1 MPSSQFASSIAAN
14 IAYWKRKTQLPF
26 NQKLQTLDNDRQNL
40 FRAVDFG
47 LRLPETCH
55 DAIELIL
62 ESYEL
67 VLYMGYYEEWIP
79 VLVVALKSCPRERE
93 EVRITLY
100 NQLGDLYRSLRKF
113 DTAMNYH
120 IQEEALAHELNK
132 PLFTARVNASIGKTL
147 YLNRR
152 HDEAENRALAALDY
166 YKKKAQYIH
175 NYASMLNLLGLI
187 CQSRGEIDA
196 AENWFGKSVV
206 NFRKTDLTIEL
217 ARVVRN
223 LAILLESSGKS
234 EEALKVYHEAESL
247 LEPTRFEVDKS
258 DLYSSLGTLFFNRE
272 EFIKAETYYL
282 KAYSPYMVDAGPLY
296 TLATITNNLGNVY
309 YAQNLL
315 PEAERWLEK
324 SLDTFLQANA
334 HLMLAN
340 SMATLA
346 RALQDQGKVDRVE
359 NLVQEATEITA
370 GYPEDA
376 FAASIRQELS
386 LVRVPV
392 NE

>member
-1 MPSSQFASSIAAN
+1 MPSSQFVGSIAAN

-47 LRLPETCH
+47 LRLAETCH
-55 DAIELIL
+55 EAIELIL

-79 VLVVALKSCPRERE
+79 VLMAALKSCPRERG

-100 NQLGDLYRSLRKF
+100 NQLGDLYRSLRNF
-113 DTAMNYH
+113 ETAMHYH
-120 IQEEALAHELNK
+120 VQEEALAQELNK

-147 YLNRR
+147 YLIRR
-152 HDEAENRALAALDY
+152 HDEAENRALVALDL

-187 CQSRGEIDA
+187 CQSRGEIEA
-196 AENWFGKSVV
+196 AEDWFRKSVI

-217 ARVVRN
+217 VRVLRN
-223 LAILLESSGKS
+223 LAILLESTGKS
-234 EEALKVYHEAESL
+234 EEAIKAYHEAEIL
-247 LEPTRFEVDKS
+247 LEPTRFEVEKS
-258 DLYSSLGTLFFNRE
+258 NLYISMGTLFFNRE
-272 EFIKAETYYL
+272 EYIKAETYYL
-282 KAYSPYMVDAGPLY
+282 KAYSPYMVEAGPLY
-296 TLATITNNLGNVY
+296 TLAIIANNIGNVY

-324 SLDTFLQANA
+324 GVDAFRQANA

-340 SMATLA
+340 SIATLA
-346 RALQDQGKVDRVE
+346 RALQDQGKVDRVG
-359 NLVQEATEITA
+359 NLVQEATEIA
-370 GYPEDA
+370 AAYPEDA
-376 FAASIRQELS
+376 FAASIRQELA
-386 LVRVPV
+386 LVRSQV